1 MIFYMKYFDQY
12 KSLKTPDLKIEIKK
26 NIEELM
32 FFFSIAVL
40 IIKMNKTIKQSGS
53 PKFFLFNNILY

>member
-40 IIKMNKTIKQSGS
+40 IIKMNKTIKQSG
-53 PKFFLFNNILY
+53 ILSI